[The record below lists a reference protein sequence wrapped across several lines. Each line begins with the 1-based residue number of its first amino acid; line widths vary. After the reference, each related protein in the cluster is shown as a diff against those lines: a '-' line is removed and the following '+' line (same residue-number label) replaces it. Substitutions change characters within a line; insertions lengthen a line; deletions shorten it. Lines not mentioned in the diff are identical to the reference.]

1 MNDLLDFMNNNRGEV
16 YFELI
21 ATIFVFIMGWS
32 FPVIRRNVV
41 LRYIYWKCL
50 RKGADVT
57 TYIQMVDKS
66 VPDRNINSCPI
77 YKGHINKLRTKRD

>member
-1 MNDLLDFMNNNRGEV
+1 MNDLSDFMNNNRGEV

-57 TYIQMVDKS
+57 T
-66 VPDRNINSCPI
+66 
-77 YKGHINKLRTKRD
+77 

>member
-16 YFELI
+16 CFELI

-41 LRYIYWKCL
+41 QRNIYWKYL
-50 RKGADVT
+50 RKGAEVT
-57 TYIQMVDKS
+57 T
-66 VPDRNINSCPI
+66 
-77 YKGHINKLRTKRD
+77 

>member
-1 MNDLLDFMNNNRGEV
+1 MNDLSGFMNNNRGEV

-57 TYIQMVDKS
+57 T
-66 VPDRNINSCPI
+66 
-77 YKGHINKLRTKRD
+77 